1 MGLAL
6 FGVLCDVCNQ
16 YGRIAALLLMG
27 AQMRHGGQVL
37 IDQLKIQGVERV
49 FCVPGES
56 YLAALDGLYDSGIET
71 VIGRQEGGVAMMAE
85 AHGKLTGAPGIAFVT
100 RGPGATNA
108 SAGVHVASQDS
119 TPMILFIGQVASD
132 QKDREA
138 FQEID
143 YGQMFGSIAKWV
155 AQIDRTDRIVE
166 YVSRAFHIAQSG
178 RPGPVVLALP
188 EDMLSAF
195 SEGGDGPKAHGVAL
209 AASGADAIKIAARLQ
224 AAERPLVIVGGGVW
238 SAKAAADM
246 ARFATRFELPVG
258 TAFRRQDY
266 FDNRHPHY
274 AGDVGIGINPALADK
289 VKQAD
294 VILALGTRLGEI
306 TSGGYGLFDIPKP
319 KQRLIHVY
327 PDATELGRIYH
338 ADQSVACSP
347 VDMARALAELE
358 PDDYPLRDSTWR
370 QGLYQA
376 YCAWGAPQHS
386 VGDVKMEQIIGHV
399 NQVLPETAIVT
410 NGAGNYAAW
419 LHRYFDYKT
428 YGSQLAPT
436 SGSMGYGL
444 PAAVAAKL
452 AYRNRDVICF
462 AGDGCFQMTMQEFG
476 TAAQYGANIVVIIS
490 NNGIYGTIRMHQ
502 EQHYPGRVSGTV
514 MHNPKFAALAQ
525 SYGGHG
531 EVVRKTDEFPA
542 AFERARTSN
551 LPAIIE
557 LITDPR
563 ALSSLLNLP

>member
-1 MGLAL
+1 
-6 FGVLCDVCNQ
+6 
-16 YGRIAALLLMG
+16 MG

-195 SEGGDGPKAHGVAL
+195 SEGGDAPKAHGVAL

-358 PDDYPLRDSTWR
+358 PDDGTLRDRTWR
-370 QGLYQA
+370 QGLHQA

-399 NQVLPETAIVT
+399 NQVLPEAAIVT

-452 AYRNRDVICF
+452 AHRNRDVICF

-563 ALSSLLNLP
+563 ALSSRLNLP

>member
-1 MGLAL
+1 
-6 FGVLCDVCNQ
+6 
-16 YGRIAALLLMG
+16 
-27 AQMRHGGQVL
+27 MRHGGQIL

-56 YLAALDGLYDSGIET
+56 YLAALDGLYDSGIDT

-188 EDMLSAF
+188 EDMLSAV
-195 SEGGDGPKAHGVAL
+195 SEVGDAPKARGAVP
-209 AASGADAIKIAARLQ
+209 AASGVAAVEIAARLQ
-224 AAERPLVIVGGGVW
+224 AAEKPLVIVGGGVW
-238 SAKAAADM
+238 SAQAAADL

-266 FDNRHPHY
+266 FDNQHSHY
-274 AGDVGIGINPALADK
+274 AGDVGIGINPALAAK

-306 TSGGYGLFDIPKP
+306 TSSGYSLFDIPNP
-319 KQRLIHVY
+319 QQRLIHVY
-327 PDATELGRIYH
+327 PCATELGRIYR
-338 ADQSVACSP
+338 ADQAVVCSP
-347 VDMARALAELE
+347 IDMVRALAELE
-358 PDDYPLRDSTWR
+358 PDTPLCDSTWR
-370 QGLYQA
+370 QGFHQA
-376 YCAWGAPQHS
+376 YRAWSAPQHS
-386 VGDVKMEQIIGHV
+386 VGAVKMEQIIGHV
-399 NQVLPETAIVT
+399 NEVLPKTAILT

-452 AYRNRDVICF
+452 NHRNREVICF

-514 MHNPKFAALAQ
+514 MHNPQFAALAQ

-531 EVVRKTDEFPA
+531 EVVRQTDDFPA

-557 LITDPR
+557 LITDSR
-563 ALSSLLNLP
+563 ALSPRLNLP